1 MSINIKRRTIK
12 IVIAIIVL
20 ILAIVG
26 GIYATQIII
35 TNNKISATA
44 EKLKEIN
51 VSELENKIIERLK
64 ETDLYVEEDTGEL
77 FVGTMIGEGTEIKDY
92 ITVAYIAIKNGNG
105 IGAVEVPVF
114 KINTDSHGKFKNI
127 EYLAYE
133 TWNKGI
139 VEKTIKNIFK
149 EEYDIDFSMTWGM
162 LQFNGNFNGKYNKT
176 FDKLGYT
183 NKGDIYYV
191 RRELFWG
198 NNKLS

>member
-26 GIYATQIII
+26 GIYVTQIII
-35 TNNKISATA
+35 INNKISVTE

-51 VSELENKIIERLK
+51 VSELESKIIERLK
-64 ETDLYVEEDTGEL
+64 ETDLYVEKDTGEL
-77 FVGTMIGEGTEIKDY
+77 FVGTMIKEGTEIKDY

-105 IGAVEVPVF
+105 IGAVEMPVF
-114 KINTDSHGKFKNI
+114 KINTDSNGKFKNI

-133 TWNKGI
+133 IWNNNI
-139 VEKTIKNIFK
+139 VEETIENIFK
-149 EEYDIDFSMTWGM
+149 EEYDIDFTWGM
-162 LQFNGNFNGKYNKT
+162 LQVNGNFNVKYDETFNKS
-176 FDKLGYT
+176 GYT
-183 NKGDIYYV
+183 NKGDIYYI

-198 NNKLS
+198 NDKLS